1 MKVKIL
7 SGTFEKGY
15 GVLIHHI
22 QSDNFYH
29 LVVLEDKKTR
39 RPFIEIRNKQY
50 FEEDIERMNNVD
62 QDSHI
67 IRELG
72 KCRI

>member
-7 SGTFEKGY
+7 SGTFEKGC
-15 GVLIHHI
+15 GVLIHLM

-29 LVVLEDKKTR
+29 LIVLEDKETGK
-39 RPFIEIRNKQY
+39 PFVEIKNKQY
-50 FEEDIERMNNVD
+50 FEDDIERMNNVD
-62 QDSHI
+62 QDLHI
-67 IRELG
+67 IRELE